1 MDSGIAHNLE
11 QLSHWGVTQ
20 ARLLAFQMGKP
31 HPTPLS
37 HVTWPRAM
45 ATFLSQYQ
53 AALCFGYKTSMAFP
67 QGILLVQK
75 VLYAFYSPRW
85 EEARASGAE
94 GLPADPPPPMRG
106 RELKKLKKGGCH
118 KVQASPALN
127 KPAMPPS
134 RAPGR
139 RKVLE
144 GLSSNA

>member
-1 MDSGIAHNLE
+1 MSHRPGSL
-11 QLSHWGVTQ
+11 LSRWGS
-20 ARLLAFQMGKP
+20 P
-31 HPTPLS
+31 PPTPLS

-94 GLPADPPPPMRG
+94 GLPADPPPNAG
-106 RELKKLKKGGCH
+106 QGAQKA
-118 KVQASPALN
+118 Q
-127 KPAMPPS
+127 
-134 RAPGR
+134 
-139 RKVLE
+139 E
-144 GLSSNA
+144 GWLPQGTGQPCSE